1 MTNYYSF
8 LPSEMNRT
16 SNLMLSLVIVSLSG
30 ALKCVWSSMRY
41 AYTVASVRVLED
53 ISLPSDSRKRGEPQ
67 EWIAGI

>member
-1 MTNYYSF
+1 
-8 LPSEMNRT
+8 
-16 SNLMLSLVIVSLSG
+16 MLSLVIVSLSG